1 MLCKAIQLAKLDP
14 LESGWFWYEM
24 DLNISWFLNTTTVIK
39 KTNNN
44 SKCNKIQND
53 HQILQQKPTK
63 WCNSTS
69 KSYQTKKKMKCKMTI
84 RITWLRQ
91 LWDIEIFGATKRR
104 FFLIVTEEY
113 VMFIWQLLHWCAYCN
128 YFLKKWSAFMTVSPA
143 PPAAHPTAFK
153 SF

>member
-1 MLCKAIQLAKLDP
+1 MQFFMLCKAIQLAKLDP

-69 KSYQTKKKMKCKMTI
+69 KSYQTKKKNEVQNDYKNHMIAPIM
-84 RITWLRQ
+84 RY
-91 LWDIEIFGATKRR
+91 WDIWCYKMQIFFDSHRR
-104 FFLIVTEEY
+104 I
-113 VMFIWQLLHWCAYCN
+113 CN
-128 YFLKKWSAFMTVSPA
+128 VYLTVI
-143 PPAAHPTAFK
+143 TLMCIL
-153 SF
+153 